1 MKTQT
6 KLAAILAMSIA
17 ALAPSSFA
25 QIAVPSDG
33 SDGALNITS
42 NTLID
47 LSQAVTGSWNANDSA
62 NAGRGIYDPSQWA
75 VVFKYSSVTIA
86 SNAIVTFNNHSS
98 AAPVVWLVSGNVN
111 ITGTVNLDGQDEAPV
126 PLLAEPG
133 PGGFRGGSGNIG
145 GGAGNGA
152 GFGPGALNLS
162 AYCCPTE
169 YGEAN
174 YGQAIGFNGF
184 NGSPPYGNPSLI
196 PLLGG
201 SGGSGSQQSVGG
213 SAGGGAILIACA
225 NTLSV
230 TGTIQAN
237 GGYGNNAD
245 GAGLSIGGSGGGIRL
260 VAGTVS
266 GSGALLCDGGSGQN
280 IDGGLGRIRIERVT
294 DNSDFEVVPDPS
306 LLPLTNGATPI
317 IWMPSTGPAVAIE
330 TIGGLPAP
338 ADPRSS
344 FGALGPDVTLPLV
357 TNTTVTV
364 LTTNVEA
371 QSVVTV
377 RVTPRSSGGLIDTV
391 ASVDQTLSSSPL
403 VIRWIANVP
412 TYSGYQA
419 MIVHVVRP

>member
-1 MKTQT
+1 MKKHT
-6 KLAAILAMSIA
+6 KLVAILATLITAM
-17 ALAPSSFA
+17 APSSFA
-25 QIAVPSDG
+25 QIIVPSDG
-33 SDGALNITS
+33 SDGALNIIS
-42 NTLID
+42 NTVID
-47 LSQAVTGSWNANDSA
+47 LSQAVAGSWSANNSA
-62 NAGRGIYDPSQWA
+62 NAGSGIYDPTVWA

-86 SNAIVTFNNHSS
+86 SNATVTFNNHPST
-98 AAPVVWLVSGNVN
+98 APVVWLVSGNATIN
-111 ITGTVNLDGQDEAPV
+111 GTVSVNGQDIAPI
-126 PLLAEPG
+126 PLLAVPG
-133 PGGFRGGSGNIG
+133 PGGYRGGSGYIG

-152 GFGPGALNLS
+152 GFGPGAVNAS
-162 AYCCPTE
+162 NYYV
-169 YGEAN
+169 YGEGN
-174 YGQAIGFNGF
+174 YGQSIGFNGF
-184 NGSPPYGNPSLI
+184 VGSPPYGNPSLI

-201 SGGSGSQQSVGG
+201 SGGYGINDSWGG
-213 SAGGGAILIACA
+213 AAGGGAMLIACA
-225 NTLSV
+225 NTL
-230 TGTIQAN
+230 TLGGTVQAN
-237 GGYGNNAD
+237 GGNYTENWVGWDVA
-245 GAGLSIGGSGGGIRL
+245 GSGGGIRL
-260 VAGTVS
+260 VANQLA
-266 GSGALLCDGGSGQN
+266 GSGMVTCYGGSGN
-280 IDGGLGRIRIERVT
+280 WLTGGFGRIRIERVT
-294 DNSDFEVVPDPS
+294 DNSNFQIVPDPS

-338 ADPRSS
+338 ADPRAS

-412 TYSGYQA
+412 TYSGYQS